1 MYITEIFHF
10 YIQKYIQDMWNT
22 REEYSLFYYIFD
34 ILRKEC
40 MLTLLCLFKQMFQE
54 KRSLFRQVKL
64 LYKHWNFLINFL
76 LVSVTFNV
84 L

>member
-54 KRSLFRQVKL
+54 KRSLLRQIKL

-76 LVSVTFNV
+76 LVSVMFNV